1 MCLTPFWYHF
11 AMQTDRQ
18 TRLQFRTGK
27 KAGIWLSLVFAL
39 ALHLMFLL
47 VPIVRQIP
55 PAEDLTNTIEVQLTT
70 VAPPPLPDQSA
81 PEPELEPEDEPLVEP
96 VDEKVTVVLEET
108 AAPEPIANETPPVTT
123 NLVARKLRPNLDAM
137 SEPEK
142 RQLTTSLLA
151 RQYFTEESAAD
162 QLFGK
167 PLPQQNADI
176 RKEFHYPVKPNM
188 MTMLEKPIPEMPFAY
203 TPDLVY
209 FAYDPGV
216 KGDLQ
221 RFWDDITP
229 EFGWRTKYGTEVR
242 CILILVI
249 VGCGWK

>member
-18 TRLQFRTGK
+18 KPLQFRTGK
-27 KAGIWLSLVFAL
+27 RAGIWLSLAFAL

-55 PAEDLTNTIEVQLTT
+55 PAENLTNTIELQLTK
-70 VAPPPLPDQSA
+70 VARPPLPDELA
-81 PEPELEPEDEPLVEP
+81 PEPEPKPEPLAEP
-96 VDEKVTVVLEET
+96 VNEQVTVVLEEP
-108 AAPEPIANETPPVTT
+108 AAPESTATESSPVTT
-123 NLVARKLRPNLDAM
+123 NLVARKLRPKLDAM

-151 RQYFTEESAAD
+151 RQYLTEESAAD
-162 QLFGK
+162 RLFGK
-167 PLPQQNADI
+167 PLPQQNTEI
-176 RKEFHYPVKPNM
+176 RKEFHYPVKPDM
-188 MTMLEKPIPEMPFAY
+188 MTLLDRPITEVPFAY
-203 TPDLVY
+203 TPGLVH
-209 FAYDPGV
+209 FAYEPGV

-242 CILILVI
+242 CILVLVI